1 MVPMDGL
8 GDILS
13 RKDFDLPP
21 EVRAIK
27 EYVRRYYDTDVSV
40 GVQRH
45 AIVVSARSAAL
56 IGTLRLNLPKLQ
68 EAAGTEKRIILRIG
82 K

>member
-1 MVPMDGL
+1 MEDL
-8 GDILS
+8 SNILS
-13 RKDFDLPP
+13 RKDFDVPP

-27 EYVRRYYDTDVSV
+27 AYVRRYYDADVSV
-40 GVQRH
+40 TVQTH

-56 IGTLRLNLPKLQ
+56 IGSLRLNLPKLE
-68 EAAGTEKRIILRIG
+68 EAAASDKRIILRIG

>member
-1 MVPMDGL
+1 MDGL

-13 RKDFDLPP
+13 RKDFGLPP
-21 EVRAIK
+21 EVCAIK
-27 EYVRRYYDTDVSV
+27 DYVRRYYDTDVSV
-40 GVQRH
+40 TMQQH
-45 AIVVSARSAAL
+45 AIVVAAHSAAL

-68 EAAGTEKRIILRIG
+68 AAANTDKRIILRIG

>member
-1 MVPMDGL
+1 MDGL

-13 RKDFDLPP
+13 RKDFDIPP

-27 EYVRRYYDTDVSV
+27 DYVRRYYDTDVSV
-40 GVQRH
+40 SMKQH
-45 AIVVSARSAAL
+45 AIIISAQSAAL

-68 EAAGTEKRIILRIG
+68 EAAVTEKRIILRIG